1 MKSCGKLEYPYRTV
15 KYYLTIASI
24 GFKTRKYRVQ
34 PGRVLLT
41 KEKKNTHKLFN
52 IWAFPIE
59 TGRYSFTIAK
69 WKKVFL
75 QCFVGVIFKLSYF
88 RKKIVITIFS

>member
-41 KEKKNTHKLFN
+41 KEKKTHTQTFQYMS
-52 IWAFPIE
+52 FPNRNRKIFIY
-59 TGRYSFTIAK
+59 YS
-69 WKKVFL
+69 KVE
-75 QCFVGVIFKLSYF
+75 KSYF
-88 RKKIVITIFS
+88 YNVL

>member
-1 MKSCGKLEYPYRTV
+1 MKSCGKLEYPYRTM

-41 KEKKNTHKLFN
+41 K
-52 IWAFPIE
+52 
-59 TGRYSFTIAK
+59 

-88 RKKIVITIFS
+88 RKKIVSTIFS

>member
-34 PGRVLLT
+34 PERVLLT
-41 KEKKNTHKLFN
+41 KEKKTHTNFS
-52 IWAFPIE
+52 IYE
-59 TGRYSFTIAK
+59 
-69 WKKVFL
+69 
-75 QCFVGVIFKLSYF
+75 LSQ
-88 RKKIVITIFS
+88 

>member
-52 IWAFPIE
+52 I
-59 TGRYSFTIAK
+59 
-69 WKKVFL
+69 
-75 QCFVGVIFKLSYF
+75 
-88 RKKIVITIFS
+88 